1 MLNNKEILN
10 IAMAQSAADLCADP
24 HDFEKTENVIV
35 FSENND
41 GARRYLKLPFSCQ
54 LVSYGNN
61 AVASVSPEFR
71 EIAENYINAYSV
83 EHLFETP
90 NLHALNEALMKKG
103 QKICFMA
110 EYFLPDTEALRPLD
124 CPYVTK
130 ILTQEDFAEL
140 YLPEWSNALCEER
153 KHLDVLGVGAYDGD
167 KLVGL
172 AGCSA
177 DCDSMWQ
184 IGIDVLPEYRRQGI
198 ASALTSRLAIE
209 ILNRGKV
216 PFYCA
221 AWSNV
226 KSVRN
231 AIKSGFRPAWV
242 EMTAKPCEFVDEM
255 NKKAGNASLA
265 CAQTMQNGNSIVSE
279 MKKIVVIGCPGSGK
293 TTFAQKLYAC
303 TGLPLYHLDAIWHKP
318 DRTHISREEF
328 DERLGE
334 LLSLDSWIIDGNY
347 SRTLE
352 RRIAACDTIFLFDL
366 PTDACLEGATARL
379 GVKRC
384 DMPWVDTEFDPKL
397 RAEIEEFGQKNLPV
411 IYELLEKYKNGK
423 SAVIFKSREDA
434 DEFIR
439 RSSR

>member
-1 MLNNKEILN
+1 MLSNKEILN
-10 IAMAQSAADLCADP
+10 IAMAQSAVDISADP
-24 HDFEKTENVIV
+24 HDFEKTENLIV
-35 FSENND
+35 LSENND

-61 AVASVSPEFR
+61 VVASVSPEFL

-90 NLHALNEALMKKG
+90 NLHVLNEALKEKG

-110 EYFLPDTEALRPLD
+110 EYFLPDVEALRPLD
-124 CPYVTK
+124 CPYVMK
-130 ILTQEDFAEL
+130 ILTQEDFADL
-140 YLPEWSNALCEER
+140 YLPEWSNALCEVR
-153 KHLDVLGVGAYDGD
+153 KHLDVLGIGAYDGE

-184 IGIDVLPEYRRQGI
+184 IGIDVLPKYRRQGI

-242 EMTAKPCEFVDEM
+242 EMTAKSCEFVDEV
-255 NKKAGNASLA
+255 NKK
-265 CAQTMQNGNSIVSE
+265 
-279 MKKIVVIGCPGSGK
+279 
-293 TTFAQKLYAC
+293 
-303 TGLPLYHLDAIWHKP
+303 
-318 DRTHISREEF
+318 
-328 DERLGE
+328 
-334 LLSLDSWIIDGNY
+334 
-347 SRTLE
+347 
-352 RRIAACDTIFLFDL
+352 
-366 PTDACLEGATARL
+366 
-379 GVKRC
+379 
-384 DMPWVDTEFDPKL
+384 
-397 RAEIEEFGQKNLPV
+397 
-411 IYELLEKYKNGK
+411 
-423 SAVIFKSREDA
+423 
-434 DEFIR
+434 
-439 RSSR
+439 